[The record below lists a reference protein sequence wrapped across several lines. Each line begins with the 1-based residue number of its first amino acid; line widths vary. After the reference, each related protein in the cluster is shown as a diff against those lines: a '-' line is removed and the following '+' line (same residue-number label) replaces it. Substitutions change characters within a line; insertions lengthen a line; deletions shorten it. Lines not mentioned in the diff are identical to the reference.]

1 MTINYFEDKTFDKR
15 NGSAQNLEKG
25 EYENCRFT
33 NCDFSEADFNEFQFS
48 DCDFVDCNLSLS
60 KVQKTAFRDVRFK
73 NCKILGVLFDGCNTF
88 GLQLAFTNC
97 LMNHTSFFKLN
108 LQKTAF
114 RNCQLI
120 ESDFTETNLNS
131 TLFDECDLTGATFY
145 YTNLEKANLR
155 TARNYSIDPEQNRIA
170 KAQFSLTEI
179 HGLLHKYGIVI
190 HT

>member
-60 KVQKTAFRDVRFK
+60 KVQKTAFRDVRFN
-73 NCKILGVLFDGCNTF
+73 NCKMLGVHFDGCNTF
-88 GLQLAFTNC
+88 GLQFAFSSC
-97 LMNHTSFFKLN
+97 ILNHSTFYKLN
-108 LQKTAF
+108 LKKAAF
-114 RNCQLI
+114 KHCQLV
-120 ESDFTETNLNS
+120 ETDFTETDLS
-131 TLFDECDLTGATFY
+131 SALFDECDLTGATFY

-170 KAQFSLTEI
+170 KAQFSLPEI

-190 HT
+190 HP